1 MVAPDLTD
9 SVHAHPEGRTSGPD
23 INFGVVFPAAGFY
36 KVWIQVQRAG
46 RVITAPFVV
55 SVQP

>member
-1 MVAPDLTD
+1 MRIRK
-9 SVHAHPEGRTSGPD
+9 GTSGPD